1 MNRNKINCWEYMKC
15 SRGPK
20 QENNVCPAV
29 LDSSFD
35 GMNDGTNAGRS
46 CWLIAGTGCKGSASE
61 TFAKGFRK
69 CRKCEFFKQ
78 VHAKNDQITL
88 GIKNID
94 VVACTHT
101 GLVLKANEDRYLV
114 RNMNDNALLLGVA
127 DGLGGDVSSDV
138 AAELAK
144 GRLATLDNLPTGNE
158 SEFLDKFAK
167 NLDIY
172 IHKKAEN
179 NSRLTYMAT
188 TLVCTILKD
197 DMIHWVNIGD
207 SRFYILRNGKLIQI
221 TKDQTLAKALV
232 EEGKLKPEEANGHY
246 SQKILDQCLGY
257 GVCEPDTGKFKVK
270 KNDVIV
276 LVTDGLYKMVA
287 HDLIIKILNNDNN
300 LKQKITA
307 LMDAALSFGGK
318 DNITIILAHIKQTL

>member
-1 MNRNKINCWEYMKC
+1 MNRNKVNCWEYMKC
-15 SRGPK
+15 GRGPE
-20 QENNVCPAV
+20 QENDVCPAAS
-29 LDSSFD
+29 DPSFNA
-35 GMNDGTNAGRS
+35 MNDGINAGRS
-46 CWLIAGTGCKGSASE
+46 CWLVAGSACKGSASG
-61 TFAKGFRK
+61 TFAKEFQN
-69 CRKCEFFKQ
+69 CRKCEFYKQ

-101 GLVLKANEDRYLV
+101 GLVLKTNEDRYFV

-144 GRLATLDNLPTGNE
+144 GRLATLNNLPEGNE
-158 SEFLDKFAK
+158 SEFLDKFARD
-167 NLDIY
+167 LDIFIY
-172 IHKKAEN
+172 KKAEN
-179 NSRLTYMAT
+179 HPSLTYMAT
-188 TLVCTILKD
+188 TLVCTILKN

-207 SRFYILRNGKLIQI
+207 SRFYVLRNGKLIQI

-232 EEGKLKPEEANGHY
+232 EEGELKPEDAKGHY

-257 GVCEPDTGKFKVK
+257 GMCEPDTGKFKVK

-287 HDLIIKILNNDNN
+287 HDLMIKILNTDSD